1 MIIVIII
8 TVNNVR
14 MANSD
19 NSFILH
25 GRQNNQTGWDIV
37 QYPYK
42 SVYGLPKALKCVESI
57 RDRFYECEKS
67 FHRKWEIAVDEYFYE
82 TKKFCCFV
90 LETMNCESDAAKNCN
105 EEYSK
110 KIESNTLDTFKKVC
124 DQVIGSNYRWHC
136 WWTEE
141 RKVWAGI
148 ISGVILL
155 FVAAYCVF
163 VGLKIH
169 KHIPKK
175 QTGWDYI
182 RYPYKSVYG
191 LPNSL
196 YCDEST
202 RNKFNECEISF
213 HRKWEIAVDHYFYET
228 KKFCCF
234 ILETMNCELDV
245 AKKCNEQYSKKLESN
260 TRDTFKKVCDKI
272 VGSNYGWHCWWTE
285 KRIINAWII
294 TGVILLVITV
304 ACVAGLIINKHIKNK
319 KMEAVDKAMDN
330 ARLKTPTTTP
340 LKRRRVPPKTTY
352 VDKDLI
358 KEYHKILS
366 KQMKRKFL
374 LKMSRSSETESEII
388 SLPKYIFNLFVSTI
402 NDLIEIKSQ
411 YDIWGGYFK
420 ESDEN
425 SKWYL
430 KRFPYKP
437 IYGIPDSLDCDQSI
451 RQRFNECEILS
462 HKEWDIS
469 INEYFYITRRFCC
482 FVWDSMHCEYN
493 IAAKCDEEY
502 AKKLRNITF
511 ESFEKACDTISAT
524 DGIYVL
530 TFIIMFIVISYRIND
545 ACNYA
550 KKYGK

>member
-1 MIIVIII
+1 MIKLFFMDYYRFYSKLLMIVVIII
-8 TVNNVR
+8 ITMNNMC
-14 MANSD
+14 MANID
-19 NSFILH
+19 NSIILH
-25 GRQNNQTGWDIV
+25 G
-37 QYPYK
+37 
-42 SVYGLPKALKCVESI
+42 S
-57 RDRFYECEKS
+57 
-67 FHRKWEIAVDEYFYE
+67 
-82 TKKFCCFV
+82 
-90 LETMNCESDAAKNCN
+90 
-105 EEYSK
+105 
-110 KIESNTLDTFKKVC
+110 
-124 DQVIGSNYRWHC
+124 
-136 WWTEE
+136 
-141 RKVWAGI
+141 
-148 ISGVILL
+148 
-155 FVAAYCVF
+155 
-163 VGLKIH
+163 
-169 KHIPKK
+169 PKK

-366 KQMKRKFL
+366 KQMVNYSQKLSSLPPDQLLQHLNYMNNDIENYSRKFN
-374 LKMSRSSETESEII
+374 II
-388 SLPKYIFNLFVSTI
+388 
-402 NDLIEIKSQ
+402 
-411 YDIWGGYFK
+411 
-420 ESDEN
+420 
-425 SKWYL
+425 
-430 KRFPYKP
+430 
-437 IYGIPDSLDCDQSI
+437 
-451 RQRFNECEILS
+451 
-462 HKEWDIS
+462 
-469 INEYFYITRRFCC
+469 
-482 FVWDSMHCEYN
+482 
-493 IAAKCDEEY
+493 
-502 AKKLRNITF
+502 KLW
-511 ESFEKACDTISAT
+511 
-524 DGIYVL
+524 
-530 TFIIMFIVISYRIND
+530 
-545 ACNYA
+545 NY
-550 KKYGK
+550 